1 MNEPT
6 AGVWLITGAQASGK
20 STVAE
25 LLAQRFERAAH
36 VRGYRFAT
44 SVVSGRAGF
53 DPDDPEWRRQ
63 LELRY
68 RLSAVVA
75 AEYAAAGFTA
85 VVQDNIYG
93 PDVVTWIERAGPGP
107 VHLVVLRPAVDVVE
121 HRHEARRRAT
131 GKVAYRDGYTPAR
144 NDADLA
150 TTPAGLGLWLD
161 TSTHTPEETVATI
174 EARTAEA
181 RVR

>member
-1 MNEPT
+1 MTEP

-25 LLAQRFERAAH
+25 LLAHHFEPSAH
-36 VRGYRFAT
+36 VRGYIFAT
-44 SVVSGRAGF
+44 SMVSGRADF
-53 DPDDPEWRRQ
+53 DPDDPAWRRQ

-68 RLSAVVA
+68 RLSALVA
-75 AEYAAAGFTA
+75 AEYASGGVTA

-93 PDVVTWIERAGPGP
+93 PDVVTWIDRAGAGP
-107 VHLVVLRPAVDVVE
+107 VHLVVLRPSVGVVE
-121 HRHEARRRAT
+121 ERHARRRQAT
-131 GKVAYRDGYTPAR
+131 GKVAYRDGYTPAL

-161 TSTHTPEETVATI
+161 TSTQTPEETVAAI
-174 EARTAEA
+174 WERRVDA

>member
-1 MNEPT
+1 MIES

-25 LLAQRFERAAH
+25 LLAHRFERAAH

-44 SVVSGRAGF
+44 SVVTGRAGF

-68 RLSAVVA
+68 RLSALVA
-75 AEYAAAGFTA
+75 AEYAAAGVTA

-93 PDVVTWIERAGPGP
+93 PDVVTWIERAGAGP
-107 VHLVVLRPAVDVVE
+107 VHLVVLRPAVDVVGD
-121 HRHEARRRAT
+121 RHERRRQAT

-150 TTPAGLGLWLD
+150 TTPADLGLWLD
-161 TSTHTPEETVATI
+161 TSAQTPEETVATI
-174 EARTAEA
+174 WERTADA